1 MSWCFYF
8 LQWWAATVATSSIQT
23 PALGQSKDPNSVYNK
38 DSTAHAI
45 LLKRIRE
52 AVCCVPEG
60 EKGRERYPH
69 AILNCRGRTPRQFPD
84 EAYRHLHTLCISEVR
99 PIGTASA

>member
-1 MSWCFYF
+1 MSWLYF

-23 PALGQSKDPNSVYNK
+23 PAVDQSKDPNSVYNK
-38 DSTAHAI
+38 GSIAHAT
-45 LLKRIRE
+45 LLQRIRE
-52 AVCCVPEG
+52 TVCCVPEG
-60 EKGRERYPH
+60 KEGRERYPH
-69 AILNCRGRTPRQFPD
+69 AILNCRGRTPRQFPV